1 MRVEGV
7 RLEYH
12 GDVPVLRRDVIHQ
25 AVAYI
30 DVALGQGL
38 QAGEEA
44 DDRGLPAAG
53 RADEDQ
59 EFLVG
64 NLQRQVV
71 DGNHIAEALCDVL
84 VEDACHLGAQP
95 SSHRLNPSTPPPS
108 APPST

>member
-25 AVAYI
+25 AVVYI

-38 QAGEEA
+38 QASEEA

-53 RADEDQ
+53 WPDEDK
-59 EFLVG
+59 ELLIG
-64 NLQRQVV
+64 YLQCQIV
-71 DGNHIAEALCDVL
+71 DGDHIAEALRDVL

-95 SSHRLNPSTPPPS
+95 STHGLNPSTRRP
-108 APPST
+108 